1 MCEASSLH
9 NAYMYHG
16 KNGRFFLSRV
26 SLSLPLLLMLSFSL
40 SLTLSQR
47 LERRLEVQLV
57 DSAAEEYVEV
67 RSFVSL
73 TIRSDLS
80 KFSLFH
86 LRINLSSISLIIFQS
101 HYLSLSLFFSLYAL
115 VMSLLIS
122 FSLSLYHT
130 YKHTR
135 NTDTCTHV
143 LTHERTH
150 ADSLVF
156 YFSLLNLQWQERRK
170 CAQFS

>member
-1 MCEASSLH
+1 
-9 NAYMYHG
+9 MYHG

-101 HYLSLSLFFSLYAL
+101 HYLSLSLYAL
-115 VMSLLIS
+115 VRSLLIS
-122 FSLSLYHT
+122 LSPLITHT
-130 YKHTR
+130 NTHTHIAQ
-135 NTDTCTHV
+135 TQTHV
-143 LTHERTH
+143 LTYSHMH
-150 ADSLVF
+150 ARA
-156 YFSLLNLQWQERRK
+156 RRLI
-170 CAQFS
+170 CFLYLSP